1 MKYLA
6 QFIRNPENVNV
17 LKEISDSGNLSTL
30 VVFTTPTFPYWKFSS
45 AGGNI
50 KCVLRLMWASQI
62 SSAYLFLIFLPSSV
76 SSLSPPRHCISASI
90 KLSSNFAPKL
100 TLHCPS
106 DCREENCIYYL
117 APIFCSVQSSQF
129 EKTNYSICKSSKPRK
144 LMENEIRTDNEIF
157 SFHIKTF
164 HHQRSQQSPCSPSNF
179 YIFQIVFSWHL
190 LANKKE

>member
-1 MKYLA
+1 MKYWK
-6 QFIRNPENVNV
+6 QFIRDQKNNV

-30 VVFTTPTFPYWKFSS
+30 VVFTTPTFPYWKFSCS
-45 AGGNI
+45 GGNI

-76 SSLSPPRHCISASI
+76 SSVSPHPTTVSASI

-100 TLHCPS
+100 TRHCTLS
-106 DCREENCIYYL
+106 DCREQNLIYNL

-164 HHQRSQQSPCSPSNF
+164 HHWRSQQSPCSPSNF
-179 YIFQIVFSWHL
+179 YILPNCIFMTLIGQ
-190 LANKKE
+190 